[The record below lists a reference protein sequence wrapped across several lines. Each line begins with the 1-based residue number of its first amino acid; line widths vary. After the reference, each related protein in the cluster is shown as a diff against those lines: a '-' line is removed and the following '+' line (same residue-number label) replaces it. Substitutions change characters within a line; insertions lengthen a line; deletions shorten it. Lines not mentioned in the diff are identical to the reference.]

1 MKTDIKNRIDV
12 ERLVNT
18 FYDKVKQDDI
28 IGFIFND
35 VAKVN
40 WEKHLPVMYDFWE
53 SVIFLNNKYVG
64 NPMSVHIILNEQV
77 PFTKQHFQRWIEL
90 FTGTVDELFEGKKAN
105 IAKKKALSIA
115 AIMETKI
122 TSPFNITR

>member
-1 MKTDIKNRIDV
+1 MKNDIKNRIDV
-12 ERLVNT
+12 ERLVNA
-18 FYDKVKQDDI
+18 FYDKVKQDDV

-35 VAKVN
+35 VAKVD
-40 WEKHLPVMYDFWE
+40 WDKHLPVMYDFWE
-53 SVIFLNNKYVG
+53 NIIFLTNKYTG

-77 PFTKQHFQRWIEL
+77 PFNRQHFQRWIEL
-90 FTGTVDELFEGKKAN
+90 FTGTVDALFEGKKADLT
-105 IAKKKALSIA
+105 KEKAISIA